1 MIFFSHQKGVIKRRK
16 LFQLLISMKLILMLL
31 VLFNMQAY
39 SMVHAQNKVSLKL
52 KAVSIAELLIQLESQ
67 TDYRFVFNQNKIL
80 ENSMVSVVAEGE
92 SITKILDKVLS
103 KKGISY
109 TVLENKLIVIN
120 DPTKQQDI
128 TGTVKDEN
136 NEPLPGVSVRV
147 KGVNRGAVTDAN
159 GRYQVPVASGEVLV
173 ITYIGYETVEILYN
187 GQTTLNTVLKPAA
200 NGLDEVVVVGYGT
213 QKKVNL
219 TGSVSTIKQEDIS
232 RQPVGQASQALQ
244 GLSPGLT
251 VTTSSGQPGRDQ
263 GALRVRGLG
272 TLNDNSP
279 LVLIDGV
286 RYDNTISLNDIDAND
301 IESVS
306 ILKDAAAASIYGV
319 RAANGVI
326 LVTTK
331 RGIANTP
338 QINYS
343 NYFGWQEAIR
353 TPDFVGAQDYM
364 RLVNRM
370 YTNFGG
376 TAQFSQERIDA
387 YNDPN
392 RDPIQYPDNNWYKD
406 VLSGSGFQQQHSI
419 SLAGGSEKTKYRF
432 SGNYFDQEGLV
443 KSMDFNRLTLRL
455 NTDFKISD
463 KLDFNADLSARIAN
477 RNEPQAPS
485 GDASWFQFG
494 QAFLVTPIESSKD
507 ANGNWRALRGENNM
521 LRLQEE
527 GGLYSLKDQLYTSN
541 LRLNYRPLEGLT
553 LSAIASNNM
562 QTMYNSQHTKQFTY
576 VNLDAPIGRNDIR
589 KIYTGYSNEN
599 YQGLIN
605 YEKTFN
611 KHYIKV
617 LGGASYLDQYTD
629 NLSGMR
635 LNLPNADLSQI
646 DAGAE
651 DGQVAEGN
659 AEQYTLISY
668 FGRINYVF
676 NDKYLFEANIRR
688 DGSSRFSDGQRWGW
702 FPSASAGW
710 RISEEAFMKGIS
722 FIQDLKFR
730 ASYGILGNDALGGEA
745 LGITIDGNYPY
756 QSNYFLNSYPIGG
769 ALYQTAGLRNY
780 PNSGLTWETTDI
792 ANIGLDF
799 TVVKK
804 LNVTFDYFDKRTKD
818 ILFNLP
824 IPATVGLES
833 TVQNAVSVKNQ
844 GWELSLNYQDQIGE
858 EFKYTVGVNLADV
871 RNEITDLKGADL
883 ATVNSNGIGIGNFV
897 GSPINSFYGYQVAG
911 IFQTAEQVS
920 QQAVVSQSVAPGDLM
935 YQDRNNDGVFDYAND
950 FAYLGSNMPR
960 YNYGINLGA
969 SYKNFDFNAFF
980 QGVAKVD
987 VNTLNLE
994 RARDTRDGNIR
1005 SNWLDSW
1012 TPENTGAEYPRLI
1025 NAGINYLPSSF
1036 WVKSGAYLRL
1046 KNVSI
1051 GYNLPKALL
1060 EKTFI
1065 SRLRIFATGQNLLT
1079 FSSLPKDIDPEAPND
1094 NRYYPQVRT
1103 VTFGL
1108 NANF

>member
-16 LFQLLISMKLILMLL
+16 LFQLLISMKLIFMLL

-52 KAVSIAELLIQLESQ
+52 KAVSIAELLTQLESQ
-67 TDYRFVFNQNKIL
+67 TDYRFVFNQSKIL
-80 ENSMVSVVAEGE
+80 ENSMVSVVAEDE
-92 SITKILDKVLS
+92 SVTKVLDKVLS

-128 TGTVKDEN
+128 IGTVKDEN

-159 GRYQVPVASGEVLV
+159 GRYRVPVASGEVLV

-338 QINYS
+338 QINYG

-605 YEKTFN
+605 YENTFN

-651 DGQVAEGN
+651 DGQVAEGS

-710 RISEEAFMKGIS
+710 RISEESFMKGIS
-722 FIQDLKFR
+722 FIQDLKLR
-730 ASYGILGNDALGGEA
+730 ASYGILGNDALGGET

-799 TVVKK
+799 TIVKK

-858 EFKYTVGVNLADV
+858 AFKYTVGVNLADV

>member
-1 MIFFSHQKGVIKRRK
+1 MIFFSHQGGVIKKRA
-16 LFQLLISMKLILMLL
+16 LFQLLITMKLTFILLL
-31 VLFNMQAY
+31 LFHLQAY
-39 SMVHAQNKVSLKL
+39 SKVNAQSKVSLKL
-52 KAVSIAELLIQLESQ
+52 KSASIVDLLTQLENQ
-67 TDYRFVFNQNKIL
+67 TDFRFVFNQNTIL
-80 ENSMVSVVAEGE
+80 SDSKVDVTAEDESVL
-92 SITKILDKVLS
+92 KILDKVLA
-103 KKGISY
+103 KRGISY

-120 DPTKQQDI
+120 DPSKQQAI
-128 TGTVKDEN
+128 TGTVSDQTGN
-136 NEPLPGVSVRV
+136 PLPGVSIRV

-159 GRYQVPVASGEVLV
+159 GHYQVDIANGEVLV
-173 ITYIGYETVEILYN
+173 FSYIGYETVELAYTGQKDLKTIL
-187 GQTTLNTVLKPAA
+187 QLAA
-200 NGLDEVVVVGYGT
+200 EGLDEVVVVGYGT

-219 TGSVSTIKQEDIS
+219 TGSVATIKQEDIN

-244 GLSPGLT
+244 GLSAGLT

-263 GALRVRGLG
+263 GTLRIRGLG
-272 TLNDNSP
+272 TLNNNSP
-279 LVLIDGV
+279 LVLVDGV

-306 ILKDAAAASIYGV
+306 VLKDAAAASIYGV

-331 RGIANTP
+331 RGAANTP

-343 NYFGWQEAIR
+343 NYFGWQDAIR

-364 RLVNRM
+364 KLVNLM

-376 TAQFSQERIDA
+376 SSQFTQDRIDA

-419 SLAGGSEKTKYRF
+419 SLGGGTEKTKYRF

-455 NTDFKISD
+455 NTDFQISK

-494 QAFLVTPIESSKD
+494 QAFLVAPIESSKD

-541 LRLNYRPLEGLT
+541 LRLNYRPIEGLT

-562 QTMYNSQHTKQFTY
+562 QTLYNSQHTKQFTY

-599 YQGLIN
+599 YQALAN

-611 KHYIKV
+611 KHYFKI

-629 NLSGMR
+629 NLSGLR
-635 LNLPNADLSQI
+635 LNLPNSDLSQI
-646 DAGAE
+646 DAGAAE
-651 DGQVAEGN
+651 GQVANGS

-668 FGRINYVF
+668 FGRINYAF

-688 DGSSRFSDGQRWGW
+688 DGSSRFSDGERWGW

-710 RISEEAFMKGIS
+710 RISQEDFMKDVS
-722 FIQDLKFR
+722 FVQDLKLR
-730 ASYGILGNDALGGEA
+730 ASYGVLGNDALGEGA
-745 LGITIDGNYPY
+745 LGDNIDGNYPY

-769 ALYQTAGLRNY
+769 VLYQTAGLRNY
-780 PNSGLTWETTDI
+780 PNSGLTWETTNI
-792 ANIGLDF
+792 ANFGLDF
-799 TVVKK
+799 TLIKK

-824 IPATVGLES
+824 IPPSVGLEP
-833 TVQNAVSVKNQ
+833 TVQNAVSVKNS
-844 GWELSLNYQDQIGE
+844 GWELALNYQDQIGD
-858 EFKYTVGVNLADV
+858 EFKYTIGLNLSDV
-871 RNEITDLKGADL
+871 RNKITDLKGADQ
-883 ATVNSNGIGIGNFV
+883 ATINTNGVAIGNFV
-897 GSPINSFYGYQVAG
+897 GRPINAFYGYQVAG
-911 IFQTAEQVS
+911 IYQTADQVA
-920 QQAVVSQSVAPGDLM
+920 QHAVISSSVAPGDLI
-935 YQDRNNDGVFDYAND
+935 YEDLNNDGVFDIVND
-950 FAYLGSNMPR
+950 FAYLGSNLPR

-969 SYKNFDFNAFF
+969 SYKNFDFNAFL
-980 QGVAKVD
+980 QGVGQVD

-994 RARDTRDGNIR
+994 RARDSRDGNIR

-1012 TPENTGAEYPRLI
+1012 TPENPNAAYPRLI
-1025 NAGINYLPSSF
+1025 TSAINYQPSSF
-1036 WVKSGAYLRL
+1036 WIKSGAYLRL

-1051 GYNLPKALL
+1051 GYNLPKTLL

-1065 SRLRIFATGQNLLT
+1065 NRLRIFATGQNLLT

-1103 VTFGL
+1103 ITFGL